1 MATQLPPNIDLTA
14 IPSSAALFS
23 SSAPSTNHHQ
33 SPRPTT
39 TITTTT
45 ISSPTPSPAPPH
57 TPPAT
62 SYTLPQIRAIHR
74 ALQSQAAD
82 AAGRLRTQVGGSYRE
97 LLGTADTIVVMRA
110 DMDRV
115 LLGLGGMG
123 ARCGRGVVGGKVG
136 GLRGF
141 VEEVEGDGGG
151 KDKGGVARG
160 RLLEGVLLG
169 LREGLGLGLGRKGDG
184 KGKGGEGG
192 RSAEG
197 RGERLV
203 LGARLYVLGRL
214 LVKSLGAVPGKDGKV
229 EAARK
234 SLEGVHRGRLTRSID
249 AVLRTGSDKP
259 MKQGDVLKALVAYS
273 LATSSG
279 ARDVLAH
286 FLRVRAEAIA
296 VALELDGE
304 ERAARNPKEVLKALG
319 LYTKTLLDVQT
330 LVPHK
335 LTEALV
341 ALTQS
346 RLLENASLKE
356 MEGLRL
362 DIYKRWCGDE
372 IQFYTPFIRHDDL
385 DGGQARTMLSTWAK
399 KGAEILLQGL
409 EKTLES
415 MTEFKAIVELRTSIL
430 KLWIAEGGKA
440 RGFDPSE
447 MLDQLRDAINKHMLR
462 VLETKVSKLRLVG
475 SEVAAALDTWREGTT
490 DRHQSLWDVRSFD
503 TGLSNGAAQFTQD
516 VISRLYGKSDAVSKA
531 GSSYSS
537 WFHVIDDVAQV
548 VDQLKRQRWDN
559 DVEEIEDEETIEER
573 QKLLSKDDPL
583 TLNEHLNRLLVE
595 AFKRLDDQLTTL
607 WASQQDGPNN
617 GAVAMYFTR
626 LLRGIRARLPD
637 LEVVKGFGLA
647 SVPSLHEAIVKAVI
661 VSPLDEFA
669 TGALARKTVV
679 GRSLWEG
686 EPALPASP
694 SPGAFKF
701 LKTLAMVMGDAGG
714 DLWSPAA
721 VGVLKGQLSKQLSAA
736 WLEALGALDE
746 VEEKE
751 ANDDVQDEANDEA
764 ETEAKELT
772 EEDAGQETKAEEPA
786 EEDADQKVKASPE
799 KQDLL
804 VQWLMDISYLGL
816 SLGSQDTLRELEETV
831 SKESGLDTAAKERL
845 AKASQDYFKKTSLL
859 FGLLT

>member
-23 SSAPSTNHHQ
+23 SSTANHHNHHPNHNHTQ

-39 TITTTT
+39 TTTP
-45 ISSPTPSPAPPH
+45 IPPPTPSPSTAE
-57 TPPAT
+57 
-62 SYTLPQIRAIHR
+62 YTLPQIRTIHT
-74 ALQSQAAD
+74 ALQRQASD

-97 LLGTADTIVVMRA
+97 LLGTADTIVAMRA
-110 DMDRV
+110 DMDAV

-123 ARCGRGVVGGKVG
+123 ARCGRGVVGGK
-136 GLRGF
+136 
-141 VEEVEGDGGG
+141 
-151 KDKGGVARG
+151 
-160 RLLEGVLLG
+160 
-169 LREGLGLGLGRKGDG
+169 
-184 KGKGGEGG
+184 
-192 RSAEG
+192 
-197 RGERLV
+197 
-203 LGARLYVLGRL
+203 
-214 LVKSLGAVPGKDGKV
+214 SLGGAAPGKDGKI

-304 ERAARNPKEVLKALG
+304 ERAVRNPKEVLKALG

-362 DIYKRWCGDE
+362 DVYKRWCGDE

-385 DGGQARTMLSTWAK
+385 NGEQARGMLSTWAE
-399 KGAEILLQGL
+399 KGADVLLQGL

-415 MTEFKAIVELRTSIL
+415 MTEFKAIVGLRTSIL

-447 MLDQLRDAINKHMLR
+447 MLDQLREAINKHMLR
-462 VLETKVSKLRLVG
+462 VLETKVAKLRLVG
-475 SEVAAALDTWREGTT
+475 SEVAAALDTWREGIT
-490 DRHQSLWDVRSFD
+490 DRHQTIWDVRSFD
-503 TGLSNGAAQFTQD
+503 TSLSHGAAQFTQD
-516 VISRLYGKSDAVSKA
+516 VIARLYGKNDVVSRA
-531 GSSYSS
+531 DTSYNS
-537 WFHVIDDVAQV
+537 WFHVIDDVAHV
-548 VDQLKRQRWDN
+548 VDQLRRQRWDN

-583 TLNEHLNRLLVE
+583 ALNQHLNRLLVE
-595 AFKRLDDQLTTL
+595 AFGRLDDQLTTL
-607 WASQQDGPNN
+607 WASQKDGPNN
-617 GAVAMYFTR
+617 GTVAMYFAR

-637 LEVVKGFGLA
+637 LESVKSFGLA
-647 SVPSLHEAIVKAVI
+647 SVPSLHEAIVEAVI

-679 GRSLWEG
+679 GRSLWDG
-686 EPALPASP
+686 EPALPTSP

-701 LKTLAMVMGDAGG
+701 LRTLATVMGDAGG

-721 VGVLKGQLSKQLSAA
+721 VAVLKHQLSQQLSAA
-736 WLEALGALDE
+736 WLEALGALEESEEGDANGDAEGKAKGETKGE
-746 VEEKE
+746 V
-751 ANDDVQDEANDEA
+751 
-764 ETEAKELT
+764 ETEADK
-772 EEDAGQETKAEEPA
+772 AAEEG
-786 EEDADQKVKASPE
+786 ADQKTEAEESATEETDQKANTNLE
-799 KQDLL
+799 KRDLL

-816 SLGSQDTLRELEETV
+816 FLGPDDTLRGLEETIA
-831 SKESGLDTAAKERL
+831 KESGLETAAKERL
-845 AKASQDYFKKTSLL
+845 AEASQDYFKKTSLL
-859 FGLLT
+859 FGLLV